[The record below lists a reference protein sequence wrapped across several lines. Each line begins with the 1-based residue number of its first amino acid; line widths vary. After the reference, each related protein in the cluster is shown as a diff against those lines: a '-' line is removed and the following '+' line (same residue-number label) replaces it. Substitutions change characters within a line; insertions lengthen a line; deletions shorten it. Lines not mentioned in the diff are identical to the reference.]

1 MIFVVLTKLSLM
13 TKLVQND
20 ALFEN
25 AMGKL
30 RLELNFSAAQQCD
43 GNECCGNF
51 TPTHLFI

>member
-1 MIFVVLTKLSLM
+1 M